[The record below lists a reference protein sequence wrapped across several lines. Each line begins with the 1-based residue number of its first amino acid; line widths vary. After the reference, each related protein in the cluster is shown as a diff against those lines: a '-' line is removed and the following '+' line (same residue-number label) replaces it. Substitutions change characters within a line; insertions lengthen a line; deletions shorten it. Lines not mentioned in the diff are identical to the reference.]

1 MRTVYLTIAA
11 LLFIGSEFA
20 SAAVAKQAAALSSS
34 LPSNEEFKQ
43 ALDSLKLR
51 DPVKAKQIM
60 ALREKD
66 PAAFSKAILRVANEE
81 GRLAKLR
88 RSIPEN
94 IEPQIAMWKNRE
106 KLGLLMREFGDE
118 QDPAGRQIIES
129 QIDNLLGEQFELRR
143 QMKSNRLKRA
153 EKKLAEMRLEVRTDA
168 LRARDRFI
176 AEWKPKLLAKR
187 PTKTE

>member
-1 MRTVYLTIAA
+1 
-11 LLFIGSEFA
+11 
-20 SAAVAKQAAALSSS
+20 
-34 LPSNEEFKQ
+34 
-43 ALDSLKLR
+43 
-51 DPVKAKQIM
+51 M